1 MDHISVTATPP
12 LTDWGNITLQ
22 INTRNPFHT
31 FNYDEGRG
39 PLCHRQKRREEKEE
53 GEQFQMSLKVLVHLG
68 GGHLQDSADKKGGTG
83 ASSLDLHSGL
93 VGNTK
98 ELLGVNVSVMT
109 VSLY

>member
-1 MDHISVTATPP
+1 M
-12 LTDWGNITLQ
+12 LQ
-22 INTRNPFHT
+22 T
-31 FNYDEGRG
+31 EE
-39 PLCHRQKRREEKEE
+39 KRKEE

-93 VGNTK
+93 IGNTK
-98 ELLGVNVSVMT
+98 ELLGVNVSVMI